1 MLILVRHGETAAN
14 AAHQLQG
21 RADLALNDLGRRQ
34 VAALRGVAG
43 PGAQVVCSPL
53 LRGRQ
58 TAAAILGPPA
68 DPPGHDGGPEGAS
81 SPAGVVVDERWVEI
95 DYGDLDGQPV
105 SEAWAPLWAHWRE
118 DPEYAPPGGES
129 LAAVG
134 RRVREACEELAE
146 AASTGDVVVVTHVSP
161 IKAAVMWALG
171 VGDQTAWRMF
181 CDVASVSRLDV
192 TERGPVLRSFNEV
205 HHLRAVDPG

>member
-14 AAHQLQG
+14 ASHLLQG
-21 RADLALNDLGRRQ
+21 RADVALNDLGRRQ
-34 VAALRGVAG
+34 ARALQGVG
-43 PGAQVVCSPL
+43 GGASLVICSPL
-53 LRGRQ
+53 LRARQ
-58 TAAAILGPPA
+58 TAAAMFGRSG
-68 DPPGHDGGPEGAS
+68 DRSGDE
-81 SPAGVVVDERWVEI
+81 VVVDERWVEI
-95 DYGDLDGQPV
+95 DYGDLDRRPV
-105 SEAWAPLWAHWRE
+105 AEAWAPLWARWRE

-134 RRVREACEELAE
+134 RRVRAACEELAG

-171 VGDQTAWRMF
+171 VGDQAAWRMF
-181 CDVASVSRLDV
+181 CDVASVTRLAV

-205 HHLRAVDPG
+205 HHLATVDPG

>member
-1 MLILVRHGETAAN
+1 MLILVRHGQTAAN
-14 AAHQLQG
+14 AAHLLQG
-21 RADLALNDLGRRQ
+21 RADLALNELGRRQ

-43 PGAQVVCSPL
+43 PGSRVVCSPL
-53 LRGRQ
+53 LRARQ
-58 TAAAILGPPA
+58 TAAAILGPPD
-68 DPPGHDGGPEGAS
+68 DPPGGDCRPERAPA
-81 SPAGVVVDERWVEI
+81 PAGIVVDERWVEI
-95 DYGDLDGQPV
+95 DYGDLDGRPV
-105 SEAWAPLWAHWRE
+105 SEAWAPLWARWRE

-134 RRVREACEELAE
+134 RRVREACDELAG

-171 VGDQTAWRMF
+171 VGDQTAWRMI
-181 CDVASVSRLDV
+181 CDVASVSRVDV

-205 HHLRAVDPG
+205 HHLTAVAPG

>member
-14 AAHQLQG
+14 SAHLLQG

-43 PGAQVVCSPL
+43 PGSQVVCSPL

-58 TAAAILGPPA
+58 TAAAILGPSA
-68 DPPGHDGGPEGAS
+68 DARGDDRGPERAS
-81 SPAGVVVDERWVEI
+81 APMGIVVDERWVEI
-95 DYGDLDGQPV
+95 DYGDLDGEPV
-105 SEAWAPLWAHWRE
+105 SEAWAPLWARWRE

-205 HHLRAVDPG
+205 HHLTAVDPG